1 MSSMNDRGSVSLY
14 AVIVLVPIVLFLGF
28 LFDLA
33 RYRAADKM
41 AEQQTKAAVRSVLSG
56 YDRTLREEYG
66 LFGLA
71 AGEEERLAMAG
82 MSFAQ
87 TGGGFS
93 AVSPRLVELAAEPVY
108 FLADHRLFRR
118 QILEEMKV
126 KGAVEFTRRVFDNMK
141 KQAEDMEKSARTAEW
156 SEEVEKLLQDREE
169 ALRNAYRAV
178 ERMDAFFRQGYA
190 ILSAPPP
197 LPPEPPA
204 PAEGGGPVQA
214 GPLPVYNPYTGAMT
228 VFYALQSQLD
238 ALREQ
243 LRQAEHAEERI
254 RSAMDDEDGDLLAG
268 VSLLG
273 HAFYE
278 RYALDAGHP
287 VSLFGSAAM
296 RANADPYNWT
306 NDLSFDAAFQ
316 SFFTRISAEETARR
330 AGVEDL
336 EKRKE
341 KQRGEVR
348 KQLDKVK
355 DALSKQ
361 VCTPEQEQ
369 LYGRLAELYG
379 DYLQYNTAEEGT
391 GLAPDPAAIVYTTP
405 EKSHK
410 SALLLLRNLS
420 GILAAIRD
428 EALVN
433 EYVML
438 YFGNRTTGLDGQ
450 PLMESVNRH
459 PLKQEAEY
467 VLYGLGSCTANQA
480 AAQAELFA
488 VRFAIRTSEALVD
501 VRKAAAGSPMLV
513 LLTAAA
519 EGAAKA
525 YADMERLLDGQSV
538 PVFQRLPNLRMGYA
552 DYLRAFLA
560 LHSDETKKMARIQAL
575 IELNT
580 GIRLTERAAYVMAV
594 SRSELDLYLF
604 PAVARRLLADAEKGE
619 GRSVFIV
626 KRAEMA
632 Y

>member
-1 MSSMNDRGSVSLY
+1 LSSMNDRGSVSLY
-14 AVIVLVPIVLFLGF
+14 ALIVLVPIVLFLGL

-33 RYRAADKM
+33 RFRAADKM
-41 AEQQTKAAVRSVLSG
+41 AEQQTKTAVRSVLSG

-82 MSFAQ
+82 MAFAQ

-93 AVSPRLVELAAEPVY
+93 AVNPRLVELSVEPIY
-108 FLADHRLFRR
+108 YLADHRLFRR

-126 KGAVEFTRRVFDNMK
+126 KGAVEFTRRVYDNMK
-141 KQAEDMEKSARTAEW
+141 RQKEDMEKAARSAER
-156 SEEVEKLLQDREE
+156 SEELEKLLQDREE
-169 ALRNAYRAV
+169 ALRNAYRTV

-204 PAEGGGPVQA
+204 PVEGEIPVQVE
-214 GPLPVYNPYTGAMT
+214 PLPVYNPYTGAMT

-243 LRQAEHAEERI
+243 LRQAEDAEERI

-268 VSLLG
+268 VSLFG
-273 HAFYE
+273 HAFYN
-278 RYALDAGHP
+278 RYSLDAGYP

-296 RANADPYNWT
+296 RANADPQSWT
-306 NDLSFDAAFQ
+306 NDLSFDAEFRQ
-316 SFFTRISAEETARR
+316 FFSRISAGEKARR
-330 AGVEDL
+330 AAAEEL

-341 KQRGEVR
+341 QQRGEVR

-355 DALSKQ
+355 DALSNLA
-361 VCTPEQEQ
+361 CTPEQEQ
-369 LYGRLAELYG
+369 LYGRLTELYG
-379 DYLQYNTAEEGT
+379 VYLQYNTAAGGT
-391 GLAPDPAAIVYTTP
+391 GFPPDPAAILHTTP
-405 EKSHK
+405 EKSQK
-410 SALLLLRNLS
+410 SALLLLRDLS
-420 GILAAIRD
+420 GMLAAIRD

-450 PLMESVNRH
+450 PLMKGVNRH

-467 VLYGLGSCTANQA
+467 VLYGLGSCAANQA

-488 VRFAIRTSEALVD
+488 VRFAIRTAEALVD
-501 VRKAAAGSPMLV
+501 VRKAATGSPMLV

-538 PVFQRLPNLRMGYA
+538 PVFRRLPNLRMGYA

-560 LHSDETKKMARIQAL
+560 LHSDETRKMARIQAL

-580 GIRLTERAAYVMAV
+580 GIRLTERAAYVKAV
-594 SRSELDLYLF
+594 TSSELDLYMF

-619 GRSVFIV
+619 GWSVFIM